1 MLEPTCLLNTI
12 CLRIICYRKI
22 NFILYRNLALMK
34 ITCKCGRRIKTVN
47 ITYYK
52 QVKGYGIVEINMRG
66 SVSDIPVGGK

>member
-1 MLEPTCLLNTI
+1 
-12 CLRIICYRKI
+12 
-22 NFILYRNLALMK
+22 MK